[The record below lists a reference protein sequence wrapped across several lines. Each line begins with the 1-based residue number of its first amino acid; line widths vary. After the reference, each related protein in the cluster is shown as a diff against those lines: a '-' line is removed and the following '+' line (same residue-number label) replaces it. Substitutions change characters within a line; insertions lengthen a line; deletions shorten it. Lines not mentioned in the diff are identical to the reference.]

1 MIKTATLIL
10 LIVFAVVS
18 LIHLI
23 FCALEMEK
31 ARKITKPFCLAVLLI
46 ASIVESPE
54 SFIIYIGILCG
65 LIGDIFLIENKNP
78 KRFIWG
84 TAFFSIGH
92 LCYLLEMVLTV
103 GIVNIEWYAYVIT
116 LVLYL
121 AFSITTT
128 HLCKSTMCIASEE
141 VNWSLIILNKHL
153 IIASALSSPYFSP

>member
-103 GIVNIEWYAYVIT
+103 GIVNIEWYAYV
-116 LVLYL
+116 
-121 AFSITTT
+121 
-128 HLCKSTMCIASEE
+128 
-141 VNWSLIILNKHL
+141 
-153 IIASALSSPYFSP
+153 FSPLSRLRRRFSQREKAQRKRHADRFLHSSKKAL